1 MNYFS
6 SAEARL
12 TATLDN
18 SDGFT
23 VSWTAA
29 TDALGYDALGYD
41 VTQAYDGY
49 ANTFYTTATSESFG
63 PYTPGTLVT
72 VTVDASSSAE
82 IAHYGSI
89 EVLFSKLFS

>member
-1 MNYFS
+1 MNYYIS

-12 TATLDN
+12 SVTPDD

-29 TDALGYDALGYD
+29 TDALSYD
-41 VTQAYDGY
+41 VTEAYDGY